1 MTQKVTP
8 AAMKQVL
15 SLRTRFPWAV
25 VNSDRVAVAVFNY
38 KAEAVHY
45 AKAEPQNLTA
55 FDASGVIWEEL
66 PA

>member
-1 MTQKVTP
+1 MTRKVTP

-25 VNSDRVAVAVFNY
+25 VNSDQIVVAVFNY
-38 KAEAVHY
+38 KAEAKHY
-45 AKAEPQNLTA
+45 AKTDPQNLTV